1 MEVYAKAKFSELVG
15 DFIKD
20 EAGIWWL
27 VNIKAVSLD
36 NQIFNEDLKKITFA
50 IDDFISV
57 PHHAK
62 GRKGKKNVKQ
72 KKCWY
77 CEEDNNVDE
86 LNKKLTLKMMLQM
99 DKHLQQ
105 RGKTYEWLYRSEYKY
120 LDTSNLYETY
130 HVCKTC
136 YLLYEKINELVT
148 TYQDFSKYVGV
159 NMDIDKTGELVSI
172 TSIKKPT
179 NEVAHASTTIL
190 KDASDLDKN
199 EVKLNNNHPISL
211 INNKVLAN
219 LNRYRI
225 ILMMHYVENIPY
237 DIDTKYNY
245 WIDFE
250 LFGYK
255 IRYKLD
261 LMTNATLQANSNYG
275 TIENLKKQN
284 EESASSRQGRS
295 RMSSIRDEFYDKNNQ
310 KRQDAYSVGNCNK
323 QSIKV
328 DINKLKLFYFFS
340 EDNVG

>member
-1 MEVYAKAKFSELVG
+1 LV
-15 DFIKD
+15 

-86 LNKKLTLKMMLQM
+86 LNKKLPLKMMLQM

-219 LNRYRI
+219 LNRYNRMCCIDAKHWEQVHDRI
-225 ILMMHYVENIPY
+225 RAPTDNCH
-237 DIDTKYNY
+237 
-245 WIDFE
+245 E
-250 LFGYK
+250 LCS
-255 IRYKLD
+255 LD
-261 LMTNATLQANSNYG
+261 LLLNHWVSLTVCGSCEANK
-275 TIENLKKQN
+275 ELK
-284 EESASSRQGRS
+284 
-295 RMSSIRDEFYDKNNQ
+295 
-310 KRQDAYSVGNCNK
+310 
-323 QSIKV
+323 
-328 DINKLKLFYFFS
+328 
-340 EDNVG
+340 DNVQEEAHRNAPALPTRIEVTTDNELTVVPRDNHQS